1 MQRVNVIGAGKVGR
15 TLMSLTHAAGGYT
28 LGDVASRDAA
38 SANAA
43 VEALAAGRS
52 VASFTDLRPADLW
65 FLTVPDDAIADV
77 ARALAVT
84 PGLAAGHGPRPVAV
98 HCSGFLSSEALAPLR
113 DLGWLTA
120 SCHPVLSFADPDLAA
135 CRFPGTLCGIEG
147 DAGAVARIE
156 AFVLAIG
163 GRPFA
168 VNAEKKA
175 LYHAAAVF
183 SNNFTVVLQAIA
195 MEVWREAGVSTEVS
209 GELCASLLGGTA
221 ANVAVLGPAA
231 ALTGPAA
238 RGDRNVLEIEEQSL
252 AGWQPDAA
260 DLYRELSRLARSIKQ
275 AGGAFG
281 AAGPGSE
288 PERGQKN

>member
-1 MQRVNVIGAGKVGR
+1 MQRVNVLGAGKVGR
-15 TLMSLTHAAGGYT
+15 TLMSLTRDAAGYT

-38 SANAA
+38 SANTA
-43 VEALAAGRS
+43 VEALAAGRA
-52 VASFTDLRPADLW
+52 VTSFTDLRPANLW
-65 FLTVPDDAIADV
+65 FLTVPDDAIAEV
-77 ARALAVT
+77 ARVLAAT
-84 PGLAAGHGPRPVAV
+84 SGLAARHGFRPVAV

-113 DLGWLTA
+113 NLGWLTA
-120 SCHPVLSFADPDLAA
+120 SCHPVLSFADPALAA
-135 CRFPGTLCGIEG
+135 RQFVGTLCGIEG
-147 DAGAVARIE
+147 DAGAIVRIE

-195 MEVWREAGVSTEVS
+195 MEVWREAGVSTEVAA
-209 GELCASLLGGTA
+209 ELCASLLGSA
-221 ANVAVLGPAA
+221 ADNVAALGPAG
-231 ALTGPAA
+231 ALTGPAE

-260 DLYRELSRLARSIKQ
+260 HVYRELSRLARTIKQ
-275 AGGAFG
+275 TGG
-281 AAGPGSE
+281 
-288 PERGQKN
+288 RI

>member
-15 TLMSLTHAAGGYT
+15 TLMSLTHVAGGYT
-28 LGDVASRDAA
+28 LGDIASRDTR
-38 SANAA
+38 SAIAA
-43 VEALAAGRS
+43 VEALAVGR
-52 VASFTDLRPADLW
+52 AAADLTDLRPADLW

-77 ARALAVT
+77 ARVLAAT
-84 PGLAAGHGPRPVAV
+84 PGLAASHGSRPVAV
-98 HCSGFLSSEALAPLR
+98 HCSGFLSSEALCPLR

-135 CRFPGTLCGIEG
+135 RQFPGTLCGIEG
-147 DAGAVARIE
+147 DAGAVLRIE
-156 AFVLAIG
+156 AFVAAIG
-163 GRPFA
+163 GRAFA

-195 MEVWREAGVSTEVS
+195 MEVWREAGVSAEVA
-209 GELCASLLGGTA
+209 GELCASLLGSA
-221 ANVAVLGPAA
+221 ADNVAALGPSG

-238 RGDRNVLEIEEQSL
+238 RGDRNVLEIEEQLL

-260 DLYRELSRLARSIKQ
+260 DVYRELSRLARTIKQ
-275 AGGAFG
+275 TGRAFS
-281 AAGPGSE
+281 AAGSGSE
-288 PERGQKN
+288 PERGQED

>member
-1 MQRVNVIGAGKVGR
+1 MQCVNVIGAGKVGR
-15 TLMSLTHAAGGYT
+15 TLMSLTRDAGGYT
-28 LGDVASRDAA
+28 LGDIASRDAE

-43 VEALAAGRS
+43 VAALAAGRA

-77 ARALAVT
+77 ARVLAAT
-84 PGLAAGHGPRPVAV
+84 PGLAASHGPHPVAV
-98 HCSGFLSSEALAPLR
+98 HCSGFLSSEALCPLR
-113 DLGWLTA
+113 DLGWMTA

-135 CRFPGTLCGIEG
+135 RQFPGSLCGIEG

-156 AFVLAIG
+156 AFIAAIG
-163 GRPFA
+163 GRTFA

-195 MEVWREAGVSTEVS
+195 VEVWREAGVAPDIAS
-209 GELCASLLGGTA
+209 ELCASLLGSA
-221 ANVAVLGPAA
+221 ADNVAALGPAG

-260 DLYRELSRLARSIKQ
+260 DLYRDLSRLARTLKQ
-275 AGGAFG
+275 TGKAFPQPRADSGGNA
-281 AAGPGSE
+281 
-288 PERGQKN
+288 

>member
-1 MQRVNVIGAGKVGR
+1 MQRVNVIGGGKVGR
-15 TLMSLTHAAGGYT
+15 TLMSLTQGAAGYT
-28 LGDVASRDAA
+28 LSDVASRDATG
-38 SANAA
+38 ANAA
-43 VEALAAGRS
+43 VEALAAGRA

-113 DLGWLTA
+113 NLGWLTA

-135 CRFPGTLCGIEG
+135 RQFPGTLCGIEG
-147 DAGAVARIE
+147 DAEAVAQIE
-156 AFVLAIG
+156 AFVLAIS

-168 VNAEKKA
+168 VKAEKKA

-183 SNNFTVVLQAIA
+183 SNNFTVVLQAVA
-195 MEVWREAGVSTEVS
+195 MDVWLEAGVSTEVAS
-209 GELCASLLGGTA
+209 ELCASLLDGAA
-221 ANVAVLGPAA
+221 ANVAALGPSA

-238 RGDRNVLEIEEQSL
+238 RGDQNVIEVEERSL
-252 AGWQPDAA
+252 AAWQPDAA
-260 DLYRELSRLARSIKQ
+260 VLYRDLSRLARSLKRTGS
-275 AGGAFG
+275 ALGAT
-281 AAGPGSE
+281 GS
-288 PERGQKN
+288 G